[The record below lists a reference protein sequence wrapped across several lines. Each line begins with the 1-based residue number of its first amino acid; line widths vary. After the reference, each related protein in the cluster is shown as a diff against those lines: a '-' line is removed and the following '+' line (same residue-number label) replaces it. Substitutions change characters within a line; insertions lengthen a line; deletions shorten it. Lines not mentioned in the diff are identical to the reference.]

1 MYNLTI
7 DISSIK
13 VNVTISNPQLLGL
26 RSYKG
31 EKQTFS
37 RNWEIFLQQ
46 TFYFNLNINNLTI
59 MEMPTPSFLEVC
71 KEIKMKIREL
81 S

>member
-37 RNWEIFLQQ
+37 RNWEIFSQQ
-46 TFYFNLNINNLTI
+46 TFCLNLNI
-59 MEMPTPSFLEVC
+59 
-71 KEIKMKIREL
+71 KIEL
-81 S
+81 SLSCPPPTHF